1 MKRNEMDYRTEEDTG
16 LLVVKRK
23 RETEEKVE

>member
-1 MKRNEMDYRTEEDTG
+1 MKQYEMDYRTEEDIG
-16 LLVVKRK
+16 LLVVKKK